1 MDMEPSEIGIYARL
15 SFDKQGTSTATER
28 QIQACRQLTD
38 AKGLHVH
45 DTYEDREVSAYQLGV
60 IRPEFER
67 LLGDLDQGLIQGVVV
82 WKLDRLARRLEDL
95 LRVSRILDTR
105 GAALISVTESLDT
118 STASGRFMLRTI
130 VGLGEME
137 SANISLRT
145 AAQRAE
151 AASKG
156 RPNVGGARPFGYA
169 ADKITVIPEEA
180 EAVREAIRRFIAGE
194 GIRGIAMD
202 FNRRNILTP
211 KGNQWTQATLR
222 RALATPR
229 LIGQRVY
236 KGEVVGEGGWAA
248 IVDRELFEEFL
259 QLLLDPARRTHL
271 GRPRRYLLVGGM
283 ARCGHDGCG
292 SALQSRPYATGTRA
306 YVCYGPAGRDSG
318 GRLHLGIVAEPLE
331 ILVAERVLDRLDGP
345 KLAEIRAGVGSEET
359 RWIAKQLADDEQA
372 LTELAADYYQRKLI
386 SRREFFANRGELE
399 RRAKRTRAVLARKAR
414 AGMLAEIRTGEE
426 LRAKWAGWDVDQRRA
441 LLDSVLDHVVV
452 LPSTRRGS
460 RRFDPDRLVIP
471 KGAWKV

>member
-1 MDMEPSEIGIYARL
+1 M
-15 SFDKQGTSTATER
+15 
-28 QIQACRQLTD
+28 
-38 AKGLHVH
+38 
-45 DTYEDREVSAYQLGV
+45 
-60 IRPEFER
+60 
-67 LLGDLDQGLIQGVVV
+67 
-82 WKLDRLARRLEDL
+82 
-95 LRVSRILDTR
+95 
-105 GAALISVTESLDT
+105 
-118 STASGRFMLRTI
+118 
-130 VGLGEME
+130 
-137 SANISLRT
+137 
-145 AAQRAE
+145 
-151 AASKG
+151 
-156 RPNVGGARPFGYA
+156 
-169 ADKITVIPEEA
+169 
-180 EAVREAIRRFIAGE
+180 
-194 GIRGIAMD
+194 
-202 FNRRNILTP
+202 
-211 KGNQWTQATLR
+211 
-222 RALATPR
+222 
-229 LIGQRVY
+229 
-236 KGEVVGEGGWAA
+236 
-248 IVDRELFEEFL
+248 
-259 QLLLDPARRTHL
+259 
-271 GRPRRYLLVGGM
+271 
-283 ARCGHDGCG
+283 
-292 SALQSRPYATGTRA
+292 
-306 YVCYGPAGRDSG
+306 CYGPAGRDSG